1 MEYKDEW
8 NDITSPWAQVVGW
21 LTESASLEML
31 ECWRHCLLNFP
42 ERDNFTPQKKKK
54 KKKGGNDYEWLKTK
68 SILKDIR

>member
-31 ECWRHCLLNFP
+31 DCWRHYLLNFP
-42 ERDNFTPQKKKK
+42 ERDNFSPRKKKK
-54 KKKGGNDYEWLKTK
+54 KETTMWLNTK